1 VSSVKLCN
9 NLSILIVIRLFRLL
23 LFAFT
28 PILAPILTLIL
39 ALASR
44 LSLKLILDI
53 SISLD
58 RGERGGGELVRWS
71 LIST

>member
-1 VSSVKLCN
+1 VSNVKSYN
-9 NLSILIVIRLFRLL
+9 NLSILIIIRLFYLL

-28 PILAPILTLIL
+28 PILAPILTPIL

-53 SISLD
+53 SINLGK
-58 RGERGGGELVRWS
+58 RERGGGELIR
-71 LIST
+71 

>member
-1 VSSVKLCN
+1 VSGVKSCN
-9 NLSILIVIRLFRLL
+9 NLSILIIIRLFYLL
-23 LFAFT
+23 LFTFT
-28 PILAPILTLIL
+28 LILAPILTPIL

-58 RGERGGGELVRWS
+58 KGERGGGELIR
-71 LIST
+71 

>member
-1 VSSVKLCN
+1 VSGVKSCN
-9 NLSILIVIRLFRLL
+9 NLSILIIIRLFHLL

-28 PILAPILTLIL
+28 PILAPILTPIL

-53 SISLD
+53 SISLGK
-58 RGERGGGELVRWS
+58 GEREGGELVC
-71 LIST
+71 

>member
-1 VSSVKLCN
+1 MSGVKSCN

-28 PILAPILTLIL
+28 PILAPILTPIL

-53 SISLD
+53 SISLGK
-58 RGERGGGELVRWS
+58 GERGGGELVR
-71 LIST
+71 